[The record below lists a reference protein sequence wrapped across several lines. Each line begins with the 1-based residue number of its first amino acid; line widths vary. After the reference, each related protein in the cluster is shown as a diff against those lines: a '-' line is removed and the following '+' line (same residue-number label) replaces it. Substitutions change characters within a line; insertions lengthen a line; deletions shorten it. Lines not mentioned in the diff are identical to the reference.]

1 MKKCKGRNIMKVDI
15 SRNWFLYFED
25 STFIEVDLPYD
36 ALIHEKR
43 YKECPSGE
51 ESSFFPGRKYIFK
64 KELFIKK
71 ENNNYFSLFFEGVYR
86 NAKVVLNDKV
96 VGTNKYGYSEF
107 SIDVTNDIK
116 EGKNILEVEV
126 DRKSVV

>member
-1 MKKCKGRNIMKVDI
+1 MKIDI
-15 SRNWFLYFED
+15 SKKWFLHFAD

-51 ESSFFPGRKYIFK
+51 ESSFFPGRKYVFK
-64 KELFIKK
+64 KELSIRK
-71 ENNNYFSLFFEGVYR
+71 EDNRYFALSFEGVYR
-86 NAKVVLNDKV
+86 NAVVFLNGKS
-96 VGTNKYGYSEF
+96 VGANKWGYSEF
-107 SIDVTNDIK
+107 SIDISSDIK

-126 DRKSVV
+126 DNSLVPSARF